1 MTFSGVWWAPKG
13 PLAHRSGSAW
23 RTCPRVSWWPLTSGS
38 SMWMQEMTEREGR
51 FGRCSPS
58 PWDQLFNTPARS
70 QLPSPEREQLGIR
83 DLPHSL
89 GLDNDRIFWIC
100 LFYGNSGQG
109 MMRLIEW
116 NKWGQETNP
125 LNQGPSVYVHPL
137 CPSVHGAAGS
147 LSPTGA
153 RPSGLQFPAPELPAY
168 MTLGWNLLPALFPSL
183 SFVQWK

>member
-1 MTFSGVWWAPKG
+1 MGSKG
-13 PLAHRSGSAW
+13 TPRS
-23 RTCPRVSWWPLTSGS
+23 PLTGAAVRGEPVPVCPGGHSPRALPCGCRG
-38 SMWMQEMTEREGR
+38 WLREKDDLAAVLLHPETS
-51 FGRCSPS
+51 C
-58 PWDQLFNTPARS
+58 LTPPLGLS
-70 QLPSPEREQLGIR
+70 FLLQRESKLGIR
-83 DLPHSL
+83 DLHYSL
-89 GLDNDRIFWIC
+89 GLENDRIFWIR

-125 LNQGPSVYVHPL
+125 LNQGPSVYIHPL